1 MTTFE
6 EIGRKLDRELEKLR
20 EVAER
25 KISPG
30 TRRKAATSLRKISET
45 LQRVATEL
53 ESNVAPK
60 QE

>member
-25 KISPG
+25 KLSPG
-30 TRRKAATSLRKISET
+30 TRRKAATSLRKISDT
-45 LQRVATEL
+45 LARVATEL